1 MKIAFIGLGVMGGH
15 MATHL
20 ADPYDLTVFDID
32 AARLQRLV
40 GAGALAAESIQ
51 GAAEGADL
59 VMLSLPT
66 SEIVRDVAIGE
77 AGAIHAMQPGTVLI
91 DMSTTAPEITRS
103 IATTLAERGVGFL
116 DAPVSGGGGGARDA
130 TLAIMVGGDQ
140 ATFDRCR
147 PILEVL
153 GSSVTRIGDVGSG
166 GVAKLVNNMVVAA
179 MFAVIA
185 EGFSLG
191 RECGLDPEV
200 LYQAIRG
207 GWAGSKVMDVA
218 APGIIADDYT
228 PGGTVSQ
235 HFKDIGYAMALARSR
250 NCPVPMTAM
259 VDEIY
264 KAARA
269 SGLGDK
275 AQQSIVKL
283 WEGIGIGSRSAG
295 SASHTS
301 VPGTAP

>member
-15 MATHL
+15 MARHL
-20 ADPYDLTVFDID
+20 AGTYEVTVYDVD
-32 AARLQRLV
+32 AARIERLV
-40 GAGALAAESIQ
+40 QAGARPATSVAS
-51 GAAEGADL
+51 AAEGADL

-66 SEIVRDVAIGE
+66 SQIVRDVAIG
-77 AGAIHAMQPGTVLI
+77 ADGAIHAMVSGSVLI
-91 DMSTTAPEITRS
+91 DMSTTAPE
-103 IATTLAERGVGFL
+103 TTLQVANELAERGVAFL
-116 DAPVSGGGGGARDA
+116 DAPVSGGEGGARDA
-130 TLAIMVGGDQ
+130 TLAIMVGGDE
-140 ATFDRCR
+140 AVFERCR
-147 PILEVL
+147 PVLEVI
-153 GSSVTRIGDVGSG
+153 GGSVTRIGEVGSG
-166 GVAKLVNNMVVAA
+166 GVAKLVNNMIVAA

-191 RECGLDPEV
+191 RECGLDPDV

-207 GWAGSKVMDVA
+207 GWAGSKVLDVA

-235 HFKDIGYAMALARSR
+235 HFKDIGYALALARSR

-259 VDEIY
+259 VDEIF

-269 SGLGDK
+269 SGYGDM

-283 WEGIGIGSRSAG
+283 WETIGIGRREKFGPHA
-295 SASHTS
+295 
-301 VPGTAP
+301 